1 MENVTQLSP
10 DAPAKM
16 ARAMFVHVHVRLG
29 SCDIAIPIHQV
40 RRAVPYPSQSLTV
53 LPRRAGGLLGVADI
67 DGTTVPIVALER
79 WLPLEPCTDSCVVP
93 RLMVL
98 QHAGN
103 LLAVRVDAV
112 LGVNTVG
119 LEDVRKVH
127 HQPDEAELFEA
138 VVPAGAHSPTLCIL
152 EVARLMLL
160 SNVWCTQAQLAPAS
174 DALTSITARQGPHPG
189 LGDQRYA
196 VFRIGSE
203 HWAIPAIAVERVVP
217 VPATELVLGHHQR
230 SWAISQW
237 EGRKLAL
244 VDISEGR
251 QASDGRAAAWMVL
264 LSQGPLLLGLTVSE
278 CLQVLHL
285 APGSIVDSPNDPLLA
300 GVALLPE
307 GGKLKVLDVR
317 RLFALTPEASISLH
331 VPQRDET
338 LEADITEPCP
348 YLVFD
353 AGQRYASAVDGI
365 LGVVELPS
373 EAQDDLHAGKS
384 SFLAW
389 RGRTIRLVNLPAM
402 GKSAEQVRPMLA
414 VIVQACGHADE
425 PIGIAIHRLADW
437 LPARSARRSSMR
449 MGAMGEFELIN
460 AKGAE
465 DHANLVVMDLAQ
477 MAYMLA

>member
-1 MENVTQLSP
+1 MVNVTQLSP

-40 RRAVPYPSQSLTV
+40 HRAVPYTSESLTI

-67 DGTTVPIVALER
+67 DGAPVPIVALER
-79 WLPLEPCTDSCVVP
+79 WLPLEPCTESTVAP
-93 RLMVL
+93 RLIVL

-103 LLAVRVDAV
+103 LVAVRVDAV
-112 LGVNTVG
+112 FGVNTVG
-119 LEDVRKVH
+119 LDDVRKVH
-127 HQPDEAELFEA
+127 HQPDDAELFEA
-138 VVPAGAHSPTLCIL
+138 VVPASAHSPTLCIL

-160 SNVWCTQAQLAPAS
+160 SNAWCTQAQLVPAS
-174 DALTSITARQGPHPG
+174 DAPTSITARQGTHPG
-189 LGDQRYA
+189 LRAQSYA
-196 VFRIGSE
+196 VFRTGSE
-203 HWAIPAIAVERVVP
+203 HWAIPANAVERVVP
-217 VPATELVLGHHQR
+217 VPAIELVLGRNQR

-251 QASDGRAAAWMVL
+251 QASDDHGAAWMVL
-264 LSQGPLLLGLTVSE
+264 LVEGSLLLGLTVSE
-278 CLQVLHL
+278 CLQVRNL
-285 APGSIVDSPNDPLLA
+285 APESIVASPHDPLLA
-300 GVALLPE
+300 GVALLE
-307 GGKLKVLDVR
+307 DGGKLKVLDVQ
-317 RLFALTPEASISLH
+317 RLFALTPEALISRH
-331 VPQRDET
+331 VSQRAET
-338 LEADITEPCP
+338 LEADNTEPCP

-353 AGQRYASAVDGI
+353 ADQRYASPVDGI
-365 LGVVELPS
+365 LGVVELSS
-373 EAQDDLHAGKS
+373 EAKDDVYAGRS

-402 GKSAEQVRPMLA
+402 GKPAEQVRPMLA
-414 VIVQACGHADE
+414 VIVQASGHAVE
-425 PIGIAIHRLADW
+425 PMGIAIHRLADW

-465 DHANLVVMDLAQ
+465 DHANLVVIDLAQ

>member
-1 MENVTQLSP
+1 MVNVTQLSP
-10 DAPAKM
+10 DVPAKS

-40 RRAVPYPSQSLTV
+40 HRAVPYMSESLTV

-67 DGTTVPIVALER
+67 DGSPVPIVALER
-79 WLPLEPCTDSCVVP
+79 WLPLEPCTDASVAP

-103 LLAVRVDAV
+103 LVAVRVDAV

-127 HQPDEAELFEA
+127 HQPDDAELFEA
-138 VVPAGAHSPTLCIL
+138 VVPACAHSPTLCIL

-160 SNVWCTQAQLAPAS
+160 SKAWCTQAQLAPAS
-174 DALTSITARQGPHPG
+174 GASTGIDAPQGRHPG
-189 LGDQRYA
+189 IGAQRYA
-196 VFRIGSE
+196 VFRTGSE

-217 VPATELVLGHHQR
+217 VPATELVLGRNQR

-251 QASDGRAAAWMVL
+251 QASDGHAAAWMVL
-264 LSQGPLLLGLTVSE
+264 LVQGRLLLGLTVSE
-278 CLQVLHL
+278 CLQVCNL
-285 APGSIVDSPNDPLLA
+285 APESIVDSPNDALLA

-307 GGKLKVLDVR
+307 GGKLKVLDVQ
-317 RLFALTPEASISLH
+317 RLFALTPEASISRQ
-331 VPQRDET
+331 VPQPDEA
-338 LEADITEPCP
+338 LAADSTEPCP

-353 AGQRYASAVDGI
+353 AGQRYASPVDGI
-365 LGVVELPS
+365 LGVVELSS
-373 EAQDDLHAGKS
+373 EAKDDLHAGRS

-389 RGRTIRLVNLPAM
+389 RGRTIRLVNLPAV
-402 GKSAEQVRPMLA
+402 GKPAEQVKPMLA
-414 VIVQACGHADE
+414 VIVQASAHAVE
-425 PIGIAIHRLADW
+425 PMGIAIHRLADW

-449 MGAMGEFELIN
+449 IGAMGEFELIN

-465 DHANLVVMDLAQ
+465 DHANLVVIDLAQ